1 LKSGPPDRQS
11 IVGFAEEFSGTI
23 ERDLHRSGLVR
34 VHLNPEADLSAHG
47 EHLVIVGKEAL
58 DPPRLLGA
66 CIIDEMVSCGGGIA
80 DRVSWRMNQS
90 PGSVG
95 SQSVKPR
102 GMSVAAI
109 AGSRSLPMECSRPTQ
124 APSKKPSPRGTGEN
138 VAATLARPKLRMPLR
153 GRMRGQR
160 LFPRRKASG
169 RGSQISQSE
178 TEKSP
183 SEAGRLEAGDDP
195 LG

>member
-47 EHLVIVGKEAL
+47 EHLVIVV
-58 DPPRLLGA
+58 
-66 CIIDEMVSCGGGIA
+66 DEMVSCGGGIA

-109 AGSRSLPMECSRPTQ
+109 AGSRSPPMECSRPTQ

-169 RGSQISQSE
+169 RGSQISRSE

-183 SEAGRLEAGDDP
+183 SEVGRLEAGDDP